1 MILAVAHQQFSKMG
15 LDDVSGLMGNKP
27 VLIDVKGIIHR
38 KKGKDDELLFLKQ
51 YPDAC
56 IGDKGHAYSA

>member
-1 MILAVAHQQFSKMG
+1 MPAG
-15 LDDVSGLMGNKP
+15 
-27 VLIDVKGIIHR
+27 
-38 KKGKDDELLFLKQ
+38 KGKQPLPVKFLFLKQ

>member
-1 MILAVAHQQFSKMG
+1 MLGFCAKNGWYIEEQKKSDGDRSISYA
-15 LDDVSGLMGNKP
+15 
-27 VLIDVKGIIHR
+27 LII
-38 KKGKDDELLFLKQ
+38 LFLKQ